1 MIIINRS
8 LAGLDKA
15 SKDQIMDAV
24 INGAKDG
31 FGGRKQGLFWV
42 PAHMADADRF
52 DRVLVFED
60 GNIVESGV
68 PAELA
73 AGDSHFSKLVNA
85 G

>member
-1 MIIINRS
+1 
-8 LAGLDKA
+8 
-15 SKDQIMDAV
+15 
-24 INGAKDG
+24 
-31 FGGRKQGLFWV
+31 
-42 PAHMADADRF
+42 MADADRF